1 MTLNSDAKEHEK
13 ELWTVPITGNGRDH
27 AQWAFLAWLGCDIEH
42 GTHTPATG
50 RIRHMRDEEPLE
62 KCLKMTMPWSS
73 WPNYAFEHKL
83 CLIEWPMDARP
94 PDGAYYNFKDAANG
108 LEQVQINLSNQR
120 HFVDYLDEHAI
131 QIVSW
136 KEEDM
141 DREIDDP
148 DLREVPLVF
157 STIRKRLITVEDSV
171 KFTNKLAELQGL
183 SVAKSKKRKEALKKK
198 VKCNNAVLPRNLY
211 DYPDDPSHASPG

>member
-1 MTLNSDAKEHEK
+1 
-13 ELWTVPITGNGRDH
+13 
-27 AQWAFLAWLGCDIEH
+27 
-42 GTHTPATG
+42 
-50 RIRHMRDEEPLE
+50 
-62 KCLKMTMPWSS
+62 
-73 WPNYAFEHKL
+73 
-83 CLIEWPMDARP
+83 MDACP
-94 PDGAYYNFKDAANG
+94 PDGAYYDFKDAANG

-120 HFVDYLDEHAI
+120 RFVNYLDEHAI

-141 DREIDDP
+141 DCEIDDP

-157 STIRKRLITVEDSV
+157 STICKCLVTVEDLV

-198 VKCNNAVLPRNLY
+198 VKCNNAVLPCNLY
-211 DYPDDPSHASPG
+211 DYPDDPSHAESSKAQADCDKQHTSGNNDDCASKQLRASTISDDDTNNEERVLEEKLRQIQKSKKNTTKK

>member
-1 MTLNSDAKEHEK
+1 
-13 ELWTVPITGNGRDH
+13 
-27 AQWAFLAWLGCDIEH
+27 
-42 GTHTPATG
+42 
-50 RIRHMRDEEPLE
+50 
-62 KCLKMTMPWSS
+62 MPWSS
-73 WPNYAFEHKL
+73 WPNYAFEHKP

-94 PDGAYYNFKDAANG
+94 PDGAYYDFKDAANG
-108 LEQVQINLSNQR
+108 LGQVQINLSNQR
-120 HFVDYLDEHAI
+120 HFVDHLDGHAI

-171 KFTNKLAELQGL
+171 KFTNELAESKGL
-183 SVAKSKKRKEALKKK
+183 SVAKSKERKEVLKKK
-198 VKCNNAVLPRNLY
+198 VKHNNAVLPRNLY
-211 DYPDDPSHASPG
+211 DYPDDPSHAESSKAQADRDKRRASGNNDDHASKRLRALTISDDDTDDEERELEEKLRQIWKLKKNATKK

>member
-1 MTLNSDAKEHEK
+1 
-13 ELWTVPITGNGRDH
+13 
-27 AQWAFLAWLGCDIEH
+27 
-42 GTHTPATG
+42 
-50 RIRHMRDEEPLE
+50 
-62 KCLKMTMPWSS
+62 MPWSS

-157 STIRKRLITVEDSV
+157 STIRKRLVTVEDSV
-171 KFTNKLAELQGL
+171 KFTNELTESQGL

-198 VKCNNAVLPRNLY
+198 VKRNNAVLPRNSYNYL
-211 DYPDDPSHASPG
+211 DDPSHAKSSKAQADRDKRRASGNNDDRASKRLRASTISNDDTDDEERVLEEQLRQIQKLKKNATKK

>member
-1 MTLNSDAKEHEK
+1 
-13 ELWTVPITGNGRDH
+13 
-27 AQWAFLAWLGCDIEH
+27 
-42 GTHTPATG
+42 
-50 RIRHMRDEEPLE
+50 
-62 KCLKMTMPWSS
+62 MPWSS

-94 PDGAYYNFKDAANG
+94 PDGAYYDFKDAANG

-120 HFVDYLDEHAI
+120 RFVNYLDEHAI

-198 VKCNNAVLPRNLY
+198 VKCNNAVLPHNLY
-211 DYPDDPSHASPG
+211 DYLDDPSHAKSSKAQADRDKQRTSGNNDNHASKRLCASTISDDDTDDEERVLEEQLRQIRKLKKNATKK

>member
-1 MTLNSDAKEHEK
+1 
-13 ELWTVPITGNGRDH
+13 
-27 AQWAFLAWLGCDIEH
+27 
-42 GTHTPATG
+42 
-50 RIRHMRDEEPLE
+50 
-62 KCLKMTMPWSS
+62 
-73 WPNYAFEHKL
+73 
-83 CLIEWPMDARP
+83 MDACP
-94 PDGAYYNFKDAANG
+94 PDGAYYDFKDAANG

-120 HFVDYLDEHAI
+120 RFVDYLDEHAI

-157 STIRKRLITVEDSV
+157 STIRKRLVTVEDSV
-171 KFTNKLAELQGL
+171 KFTNELTESQGL

-198 VKCNNAVLPRNLY
+198 VKRNNAVLPRNLY
-211 DYPDDPSHASPG
+211 DYPDDPSHAKSSKAQADCDKRRASGNNDNRASKRLHASTISDDDTDDEERVLEEQLRQIRKLKKNATKK